1 MGWTG
6 TTELDHLNNVLN
18 DRLADLGATDA
29 EIIKPSLES
38 LKRQPYASNTEPARC
53 WYLAPGPDCKPYI
66 GVILIDIDREFSPEL
81 KRVPGQTYVRN
92 RDEMVSNSDPN
103 VQVWL
108 TSEVPLSAGPNHRD
122 YPDRFAPY
130 ARNYPGSGSPTS
142 ESG

>member
-29 EIIKPSLES
+29 EIVKPSLES
-38 LKRQPYASNTEPARC
+38 LKRRPYASNTEPARC
-53 WYLAPGPDCKPYI
+53 WYLAPGPDEMPYI
-66 GVILIDIDREFSPEL
+66 GVILIDIDQELSPDL
-81 KRVPGQTYVRN
+81 KQIPGQTYVRN

-108 TSEVPLSAGPNHRD
+108 TNEVSLAQGPNHRD
-122 YPDRFAPY
+122 YPERFAPY
-130 ARNYPGSGSPTS
+130 AGNYPESGSPTS
-142 ESG
+142 ESR